1 LATTLRE
8 YANKIML
15 RYRFRVFLPGRVP
28 RGCSVVIDLD
38 RLFEKQNRKLNVIFD
53 IGANV
58 GQTAKWLG
66 NVFPGAFI
74 HSFEPVA
81 GTFEVLR
88 ENVQNWER
96 VTPHN
101 LAIGAT
107 SGKIRMEINQQSS
120 EWSRVADGDSEAA
133 GGPFEECEMKT
144 VRDVCETLALSGVD
158 LLKIDAEGHEIHVLN
173 GARELL
179 ERGEI
184 ASVYAEVDFAPD
196 GAHGNFFEIHDFL
209 VNHQFNLYGLYDYS
223 RWQGAP
229 AHAFCN
235 GLWLHSSL
243 WR

>member
-8 YANKIML
+8 YAHKIMF
-15 RYRFRVFLPGRVP
+15 RYRFRAFLPGRVP
-28 RGCSVVIDLD
+28 RGCSLVMDLA
-38 RLFEKQNRKLNVIFD
+38 RLFEKENRKLEVIFD
-53 IGANV
+53 VGANV
-58 GQTAKWLG
+58 GQTAKLLA

-88 ENVQNWER
+88 ENVRDLKR

-107 SGKIRMEINQQSS
+107 SGTCQMEINEQS
-120 EWSRVADGDSEAA
+120 EWNRVAQGDSRAD
-133 GGPFEECEMKT
+133 GGSYEECEMKT
-144 VRDVCETLALSGVD
+144 VQDVCETLGLSGVD

-173 GARELL
+173 GARERF

-184 ASVYAEVDFAPD
+184 ASVFAEVDFAPD
-196 GAHGNFFEIHDFL
+196 GAHGNFFELHEFL
-209 VNHQFNLYGLYDYS
+209 ESHQFHFYALYDYS

-235 GLWLHSSL
+235 GLWVHSSL